1 MIPDI
6 EYAKASSQLYPALIG
21 YAIVVNPSYQM
32 AQKQPIVPEIG
43 TNTFK
48 GILDKNILKTDPI
61 IPIPAIARI

>member
-6 EYAKASSQLYPALIG
+6 EYAKASSKLYPALIG

-32 AQKQPIVPEIG
+32 AQKQPMIPDMG

-48 GILDKNILKTDPI
+48 
-61 IPIPAIARI
+61 